1 MSAEGTVYT
10 VGYSGFA
17 LPDFLAELRN
27 RGITALIDVRSS
39 PYSGYRQEYNREP
52 LAAALKRA
60 GVVYRS
66 YAREFGARQEDRSYY
81 TREGYL
87 DFARFSASPRF
98 GEGAEKLAAGME
110 RGFVFVLMCAEKD
123 PIACHRAVMVARA
136 LDLRGFSVAHILPGG
151 VTQTQE
157 ELDGRLLEKYFPDR
171 EQMSLFGGGKS
182 QEELVARAYA
192 RQNAAIGYRIEE
204 EN

>member
-66 YAREFGARQEDRSYY
+66 YA
-81 TREGYL
+81 REGYL